1 MEICYILAMIPRVY
15 SDLEPFIKPN
25 KVLVI
30 YGPRRVGKTVLLTH
44 FLNQSNVKYKLVTGD
59 DISVQEIFNSQSIE
73 QITQFAQGYELV
85 AIDEAQ
91 NIENIGLG
99 LKILVDNTS
108 NIKVIA
114 TGSASFEL
122 ANKVGEP
129 LTGRQ
134 TTLQLYP
141 ISHIELLSQYNKHE
155 LSQKKETYLIYGL
168 YPDVLNSD
176 KLEDKAAYLRELV
189 NSYLLKDI
197 LALEQVKGSKVLIDL
212 LRLVA
217 FQVGSEV
224 SLNELSRNLGIDVK
238 TVGRYLDLLEKSFV
252 LINLRGFS
260 RNLRSEIKEKSKYY
274 FYDTGIRNAIISNFN
289 PLNLRDD
296 TGQLWENFLVVE
308 RMKKQ
313 HYKKIYS
320 NNYFWRTWEQKEV
333 DFVEERE
340 GKLFGYEFKYSSLGK
355 TKNPKKFLETY
366 PKSEFIAITP
376 ENYLAFI
383 T

>member
-1 MEICYILAMIPRVY
+1 MIPRIY
-15 SDLEPFIKPN
+15 ANLGNYISPN

-30 YGPRRVGKTVLLTH
+30 YGPRRVGKTVLLTS
-44 FLNQSNVKYKLVTGD
+44 FLNQSGLKYKLDNGD
-59 DISVQEIFNSQSIE
+59 DISVQEIFNSQSIDKICRYAE
-73 QITQFAQGYELV
+73 GYELI

-99 LKILVDNTS
+99 LKILVDNIPG
-108 NIKVIA
+108 IKVIA

-122 ANKVGEP
+122 SNKDGEP

-141 ISHIELLSQYNKHE
+141 IAQLELLTQLNKHE
-155 LSQKKETYLIYGL
+155 LSQKIEEYLIYGS
-168 YPDVLNSD
+168 YPEVLNTD
-176 KLEDKAAYLRELV
+176 TLEGKTDYLHQLV

-197 LALEQVKGSKVLIDL
+197 LALEQVKGSKILLDL
-212 LRLVA
+212 LRLIA
-217 FQVGSEV
+217 FQIGSEV
-224 SLNELSRNLGIDVK
+224 SLNELSLNLGIDVK
-238 TVGRYLDLLEKSFV
+238 TVGRYLDLLEKAFV

-274 FYDTGIRNAIISNFN
+274 FYDTGVRNAVISNFN
-289 PLNLRDD
+289 PIHLRDD
-296 TGQLWENFLVVE
+296 AGKLWENFLIVE
-308 RMKKQ
+308 RIKKQ
-313 HYKKIYS
+313 QYQKLYA

-340 GKLFGYEFKYSSLGK
+340 GKLFGYEFKYSLK
-355 TKNPKKFLETY
+355 KNKAPKEFLEGY
-366 PKSEFIAITP
+366 PNAEFMVITP
-376 ENYLAFI
+376 ENYLDFI

>member
-1 MEICYILAMIPRVY
+1 MIARIY
-15 SDLEPFIKPN
+15 TDLGEYIKPN
-25 KVLVI
+25 KVLVL
-30 YGPRRVGKTVLLTH
+30 YGPRRVGKTYLLTH
-44 FLNQSNVKYKLVTGD
+44 FLKQSKLKYKIDNGD

-73 QITQFAQGYELV
+73 KIRQYAQGYDLI

-91 NIENIGLG
+91 NVENIGTG
-99 LKILVDNTS
+99 LKILVDT
-108 NIKVIA
+108 IPGIRVIA

-134 TTLQLYP
+134 NTLHLYP
-141 ISHIELLSQYNKHE
+141 IAQLELLHQYNAYE
-155 LSQKKETYLIYGL
+155 LAQKKEEYLIYGS
-168 YPDVLNSD
+168 YPEVLNNTSNNQ
-176 KLEDKAAYLRELV
+176 KALYLRELV

-197 LALEQVKGSKVLIDL
+197 LTLEQVKGSKVLLDL
-212 LRLVA
+212 LRLIA

-224 SLNELSRNLGIDVK
+224 SLNELSLNLGIDVK
-238 TVGRYLDLLEKSFV
+238 TVGRYLDLLEKAFV

-274 FYDTGIRNAIISNFN
+274 FYDNGIRNAIISNFN

-296 TGQLWENFLVVE
+296 IGRLWENFLIIE
-308 RMKKQ
+308 RIKKQ
-313 HYKKIYS
+313 NYQHLYA

-340 GKLFGYEFKYSSLGK
+340 GKLFGYEFKFNDRS
-355 TKNPKKFLETY
+355 TKSPKVFLDTY
-366 PKSEFIAITP
+366 QEAEFEIISQENYIEFIT
-376 ENYLAFI
+376 
-383 T
+383 